1 MNRKNLYGANSLL
14 QEPSFQYPKQKGELK
29 AEAHA
34 ILSYGRPGM
43 RIPSRRIETR
53 LRKMKGIKEVKINH
67 VSHTVKIHYDPSVV
81 TIEKI
86 RTVLKNAGSGHE
98 YYDGGKK
105 RGE

>member
-1 MNRKNLYGANSLL
+1 MSRRNPYSANSLL
-14 QEPSFQYPKQKGELK
+14 QKPSFQYPKQEGEYK

-34 ILSYGRPGM
+34 ILSYGQPGM

-67 VSHTVKIHYDPSVV
+67 VSRTVKIHYDPSVV

-86 RTVLKNAGSGHE
+86 RTLLATGRSPSA
-98 YYDGGKK
+98 
-105 RGE
+105 RLS

>member
-1 MNRKNLYGANSLL
+1 MLTPPG
-14 QEPSFQYPKQKGELK
+14 QI
-29 AEAHA
+29 EAQ
-34 ILSYGRPGM
+34 
-43 RIPSRRIETR
+43 